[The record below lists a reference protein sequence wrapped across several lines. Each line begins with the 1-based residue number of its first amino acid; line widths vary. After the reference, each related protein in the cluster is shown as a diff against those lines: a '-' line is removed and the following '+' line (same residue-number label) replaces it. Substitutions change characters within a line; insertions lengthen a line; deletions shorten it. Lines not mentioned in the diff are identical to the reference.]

1 MNSDDKKNLSS
12 SEMPPG
18 ALFSSF
24 LMGLA
29 SATLIEMGIIED
41 PALNKKRKDKSAA
54 AQHIDM
60 LCVLREKTRGNLDPH
75 EKDLL
80 DRAISDLQLEFAKV
94 FKGDSK

>member
-1 MNSDDKKNLSS
+1 MSTDGNRAN
-12 SEMPPG
+12 EM

-29 SATLIEMGIIED
+29 SAALIEMGIVED
-41 PALNKKRKDKSAA
+41 PTTKKKHKNKDAA

-60 LCVLREKTRGNLDPH
+60 LCVIREKTRGNLDAH

-80 DRAISDLQLEFAKV
+80 DRAISDLQIEFAKV
-94 FKGDSK
+94 FKGEKS